1 MQFVPVMAK
10 MFFYIL
16 YFIFFRTAWSVEV
29 QMKAFIWNIHIL
41 WRYVFTDTFDQ
52 IDISLLKK
60 NINFFQK
67 KKEVFVEINPA

>member
-1 MQFVPVMAK
+1 
-10 MFFYIL
+10 
-16 YFIFFRTAWSVEV
+16 
-29 QMKAFIWNIHIL
+29 MKAFIWNIHIL

-60 NINFFQK
+60 SINFFQK